1 MGGPN
6 GVGPIVGRRGWA
18 TGEKEGGGAR
28 CWRDLV
34 WRASALRDGLV
45 GLSRV
50 GTRERGGGGTGVIP
64 RGWSPR
70 EWASGRLD

>member
-6 GVGPIVGRRGWA
+6 GVGPIVGRREWA
-18 TGEKEGGGAR
+18 TGEKEGGEGGAH

-34 WRASALRDGLV
+34 WRASSLRDGLV

-50 GTRERGGGGTGVIP
+50 GTRERGGGA
-64 RGWSPR
+64 R
-70 EWASGRLD
+70 E